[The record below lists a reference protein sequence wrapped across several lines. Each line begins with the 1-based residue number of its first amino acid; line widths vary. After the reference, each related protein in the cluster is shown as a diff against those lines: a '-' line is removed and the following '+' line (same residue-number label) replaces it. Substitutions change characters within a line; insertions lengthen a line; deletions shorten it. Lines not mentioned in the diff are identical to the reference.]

1 MSRRTQLM
9 ALFTILPLLTVSIS
23 MSANNAYGASICGV
37 QLCSDYPGGK
47 SQFEED
53 KMLGHGYSVKS
64 DSFIDP
70 SMMMAMHDE
79 KSKHAMK
86 IANCMEHMMMDRMMM
101 MR

>member
-1 MSRRTQLM
+1 MGRRTQLM
-9 ALFTILPLLTVSIS
+9 AIFTILPLLTVSIS
-23 MSANNAYGASICGV
+23 MSANNAYGANICGV

-53 KMLGHGYSVKS
+53 KLLGFGYSVKH

-70 SMMMAMHDE
+70 SMMMEIHDK

-86 IANCMEHMMMDRMMM
+86 IANCMDQ
-101 MR
+101 